1 MNSDRSGWTVHG
13 GIRRRR
19 KGRRALGGEAGMEPE
34 RTLLREGLISQAEHR
49 DSASPGAAL
58 FQEEG
63 DASFGHH
70 FNYTLQNEQPITEE
84 DKHSGASY

>member
-1 MNSDRSGWTVHG
+1 MGASGG
-13 GIRRRR
+13 GG
-19 KGRRALGGEAGMEPE
+19 KAGGRWGERLGWS
-34 RTLLREGLISQAEHR
+34 LLREGLIPQAEHR